1 MPIIILHII
10 IKSSGR
16 MCQKSLHYMASH
28 VDVADSKRE
37 LELVGKEGKRRE
49 E

>member
-1 MPIIILHII
+1 MSIVILHII

-16 MCQKSLHYMASH
+16 MCQKSLDSMASH
-28 VDVADSKRE
+28 VDAADGKRE
-37 LELVGKEGKRRE
+37 LELLGKEGKRRE